1 MFAVLIFLIS
11 GVDIYLFLEYK
22 DLIIE
27 NMDISFYVIIGELIV
42 ILFAYFQIIFVPLK
56 ELSGKIAL
64 FLTGS
69 ESGKIK
75 KRIFNNDIK
84 FITSFLEKILE
95 LIKNFKEELLSGRE
109 LKGEVQ
115 LAAEVQKH
123 VLKEKVIKIPS
134 LEYVAKTKSATEVGG
149 DSYDII
155 QSGNNYYIY
164 IGDATGH
171 GVAAGFIMMMTNAL
185 ISAFSKAI
193 SNSAQILANTN
204 EILKPRIK
212 PNTLMTLLMLR
223 WNEQD
228 RKMYMAGAGHENLIV
243 YKASSQKAF
252 KVQSGGIAL
261 GMTKD
266 ISKILKELQISIEP
280 GDILVMYT
288 DGITEARNS
297 SKESSEQNLVMMFGV
312 EKIMEATENAGIKSA
327 QGVFNSITSELSRF
341 MGYNHKQF
349 DDITL
354 IVIKYKESSED
365 SLDLGH
371 DVSKEFLAEW
381 NWQ

>member
-11 GVDIYLFLEYK
+11 WVDIYLFLEYK

-27 NMDISFYVIIGELIV
+27 NMDISFYVIIWELIV

-64 FLTGS
+64 FLTWS
-69 ESGKIK
+69 ESWKIK

-95 LIKNFKEELLSGRE
+95 LIKNFKEELLSWRE
-109 LKGEVQ
+109 LKWEVQ

-134 LEYVAKTKSATEVGG
+134 LEYVAKTKSATEVWW

-164 IGDATGH
+164 IWDATGH
-171 GVAAGFIMMMTNAL
+171 WVAAGFIMMMTNAL

-228 RKMYMAGAGHENLIV
+228 RKMYMAWAGHENLIV

-252 KVQSGGIAL
+252 KVQSGWIAL

-280 GDILVMYT
+280 WDILVMYT

-312 EKIMEATENAGIKSA
+312 EKIMEATENAWIKSA
-327 QGVFNSITSELSRF
+327 QWVFNSITSELSRF
-341 MGYNHKQF
+341 MWYNHKQF

-365 SLDLGH
+365 SLDLWH